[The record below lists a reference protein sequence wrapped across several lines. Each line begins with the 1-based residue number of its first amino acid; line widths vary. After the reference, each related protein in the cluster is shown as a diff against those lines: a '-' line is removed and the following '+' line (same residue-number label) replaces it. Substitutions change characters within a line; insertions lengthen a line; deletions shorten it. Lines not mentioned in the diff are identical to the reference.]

1 MTTLCQFQHQRV
13 AQALSDYLSKVSIK
27 NHIEHD
33 NFNYSI
39 ILADSTQEQKALQVL
54 TAFVEN
60 PNDNKYRS
68 ASWETGST
76 DQPTSQTAY
85 ANSNLMS
92 NFISHAGALTHSIF
106 FICVIIFIGIYLQIF
121 NPMQSVFAFYQSQPF
136 DLSQAWRFFTP
147 ALLHFSVL
155 HITFNLLWWW
165 QLGGIIEKQQG
176 KQRLALILIFSAVA
190 SNLAQY
196 FLVSPY
202 FGGLSGVVYALVGY
216 TWLYGRLN
224 KQSLVNLSDSMF
236 IFLLV
241 WLVLGFVDILPVNVA
256 NYAHLVGL
264 IAGLI
269 IALIS
274 SLLKLK
280 DRSSS

>member
-1 MTTLCQFQHQRV
+1 MTILCQFQNQRV
-13 AQALSDYLSKVSIK
+13 TQALSDYLNKVSIK

-39 ILADSTQEQKALQVL
+39 ILADSTQEHLALQEL

-60 PNDNKYRS
+60 SNDDKYRS

-76 DQPTSQTAY
+76 DQPLSQTAY

-106 FICVIIFIGIYLQIF
+106 FICVIVFTGIYFQLI

-136 DLSQAWRFFTP
+136 NLSQAWRFISP
-147 ALLHFSVL
+147 AFLHFSVL

-165 QLGGIIEKQQG
+165 QLGGMIEKQQG
-176 KQRLALILIFSAVA
+176 KQRLALIFIFSAIA

-196 FLVSPY
+196 FLVGPY

-236 IFLLV
+236 GFLLV

-264 IAGLI
+264 IAGLV
-269 IALIS
+269 IAFGTHV
-274 SLLKLK
+274 LKLK
-280 DRSSS
+280 DRKD

>member
-1 MTTLCQFQHQRV
+1 MITLCQFQDQRV
-13 AQALSDYLSKVSIK
+13 TQALSDYLNKVSIK
-27 NHIEHD
+27 NHIEFD
-33 NFNYSI
+33 NFHYSI
-39 ILADSTQEQKALQVL
+39 ILENSAQEHIALQEL
-54 TAFVEN
+54 TIFVEN
-60 PNDNKYRS
+60 PSAKKYLS

-76 DQPTSQTAY
+76 DQPRSKTAY
-85 ANSNLMS
+85 VNSNFMS
-92 NFISHAGALTHSIF
+92 NFIQHAGILTHSIL
-106 FICVIIFIGIYLQIF
+106 FICIVIFIGIYLQLF
-121 NPMQSVFAFYQSQPF
+121 NPMHSIFTFYQSQPF
-136 DLSQAWRFFTP
+136 DLTQAWRFITP

-155 HITFNLLWWW
+155 HISFNLLWWW

-176 KQRLALILIFSAVA
+176 KQRLALIFIFSAIA

-224 KQSLVNLSDSMF
+224 KQSLVNLSDSLF

-241 WLVLGFVDILPVNVA
+241 WLVLGFVDILPFDAA

-264 IAGLI
+264 VAGLI
-269 IALIS
+269 IAVGA

-280 DRSSS
+280 DRNN

>member
-1 MTTLCQFQHQRV
+1 MITLCQFQQQRA
-13 AQALSDYLSKVSIK
+13 AQALSDYLNKISIK

-33 NFNYSI
+33 DCHYAIVLTDAS
-39 ILADSTQEQKALQVL
+39 QEHLALQEL
-54 TAFVEN
+54 TAFTEN
-60 PNDNKYRS
+60 PSAEKYLS

-76 DQPTSQTAY
+76 DQSSSKSAY
-85 ANSNLMS
+85 ENS
-92 NFISHAGALTHSIF
+92 NFINNFIQHAGIFTHSIF
-106 FICVIIFIGIYLQIF
+106 FICIIIFSGIYLQLF
-121 NPMQSVFAFYQSQPF
+121 NPMHSVFSFYQSQPF
-136 DLSQAWRFFTP
+136 DLAQTWRFITP

-165 QLGGIIEKQQG
+165 QLGGVIEKQQG
-176 KQRLALILIFSAVA
+176 KQRLALIFIFSAIA

-224 KQSLVNLSDSMF
+224 KQSSVNLSDSMF
-236 IFLLV
+236 VFLLV
-241 WLVLGFVDILPVNVA
+241 WLVLGFVDILPFNMA

-264 IAGLI
+264 LAGLL
-269 IALIS
+269 IALGAR
-274 SLLKLK
+274 LLKLK
-280 DRSSS
+280 DHNN

>member
-1 MTTLCQFQHQRV
+1 MIILCQFQNQRV
-13 AQALSDYLSKVSIK
+13 TQALSDYLNKISIK

-39 ILADSTQEQKALQVL
+39 VLADSAQEHLALKEL
-54 TAFVEN
+54 TEFVEN
-60 PNDNKYRS
+60 PNDDKYRS

-76 DQPTSQTAY
+76 DQLRNQNAY
-85 ANSNLMS
+85 ANSNLIS
-92 NFISHAGALTHSIF
+92 NFLSHAGVLTHSVF
-106 FICVIIFIGIYLQIF
+106 FVCAIVFVAIYLRIF
-121 NPMQSVFAFYQSQPF
+121 NPMHSVFAFYQSQPF
-136 DLSQAWRFFTP
+136 DLSQAWRFVTP
-147 ALLHFSVL
+147 AFLHFSVL

-165 QLGGIIEKQQG
+165 QLAGIIEKQQG
-176 KQRLALILIFSAVA
+176 KQRLILIFLFSAIA

-196 FLVSPY
+196 FLVGPY

-216 TWLYGRLN
+216 TWLYGRIN
-224 KQSLVNLSDSMF
+224 RSSLVKLSDSMF

-256 NYAHLVGL
+256 NYAHLAGL
-264 IAGLI
+264 VAGLI

-274 SLLKLK
+274 SMLKLK
-280 DRSSS
+280 DSTLR